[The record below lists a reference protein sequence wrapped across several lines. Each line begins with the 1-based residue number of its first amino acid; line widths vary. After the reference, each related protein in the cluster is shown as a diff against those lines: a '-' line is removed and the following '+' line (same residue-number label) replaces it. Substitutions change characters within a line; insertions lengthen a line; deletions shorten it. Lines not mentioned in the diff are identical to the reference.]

1 VEGSDGGLIT
11 YMRTDG
17 VSLSEGA
24 VEQLRSVAVA
34 TFGASH
40 VPQSPRLF
48 KSKSKN
54 AQVCNAL

>member
-24 VEQLRSVAVA
+24 VEQLRSVAEA